1 MHVIEEHE
9 CTTLEEQH
17 FTDIAVQLYNDWRWY
32 WVDFRDDKTVLN
44 QISYCPYCGCK
55 LD

>member
-9 CTTLEEQH
+9 CHILGKQR
-17 FTDIAVQLYNDWRWY
+17 FSDIAVQEYNNGRWY
-32 WVDFRDDKTVLN
+32 WVDFSGHKTVLN

-55 LD
+55 LT